1 MRINFISAMTQ
12 NDNVG
17 TRHGVSYNDVVSLR
31 LNHTTVD
38 LSGMN
43 LIEASAGTGKTYAI
57 ASLYLRLLL
66 EKELLPE
73 EILVVTYTEAATQEL
88 RSRIRNRIREAL
100 EVMEGREEGDPFL
113 QELCRKYGGGE
124 LQRERE
130 ILERALSAFDTAS
143 IFTIHGFCLRALQDN
158 AFESGSLY
166 DTELVTDQSKLLGE
180 IVDDFWRMHFFREPA
195 PFLGYALRKRYS
207 PASFM
212 AFLKSL
218 HTGTGS
224 LIIPSFSVE
233 EIAALE
239 KECSAAYEEIGRMWQ
254 DEKNAITQLL
264 LNDKGL
270 KRSADTYR
278 FDLLEALFSGMD
290 AFVEGGNPY
299 DLFEGF
305 EKFTTSVIRDGTKQ
319 KNSPPQHPFFES
331 CEQLH
336 DAAGQRFLAL
346 QAELVSF
353 YQKKL
358 PLRKRSGNIRFFDD
372 LLEDLYHALVSE
384 SGGDI
389 LADLLRQKYHA
400 ALIDEFQDTDPVQY
414 EIFRRIYAGSYLPL
428 FLIGD
433 PKQAIYSFRGADIF
447 AYMRAAREVKEE
459 KRFTLTENWRSDPL
473 LLHAFNTLFENS
485 KQPFLY
491 DQIAYHPLMPGNRE
505 AQGDQ
510 SDDADKPPLQIWL
523 MDSGDKKNG
532 VLTVDEANSLAS
544 EGVSGEIERLLLEGL
559 KGDIL
564 SGDRPL
570 AAGDIAV
577 IVRTHRQAA
586 LVLNAL
592 RARGIAGVMR
602 SDMSVFASREAE
614 ELRILLSAIVDP
626 GSERKIRV
634 ALVTDILGRSGND
647 IASLSEDETSW
658 SKCLREFSF
667 YHHLL
672 LERGVIVMSREL
684 MAREGVRGRLLASPD
699 NSGERRLTNLLH
711 CFELLHRQEH
721 ERGLGMEGLVSWFSE
736 QLGKEEQAEEYQIR
750 LETDEAAVK
759 ILTVHVSKGLEYP
772 VVFCPFLWGGSGGGG
787 KVLTFHNDEWQL
799 VHDFGSGEFLRHR
812 SIAEKESLAENLRLL
827 YVALT
832 RAKYRCYLF
841 SGKTRSDSSPINYLL
856 HASDE
861 ARRAQNQSTALA
873 EEAKL
878 LTADRMASELQSLA
892 GSSEGSIGFQMVTHG
907 ALESETPLFG
917 SSTVKSEELLLRS
930 FSGIVDTGW
939 RVSSFTSFSRH
950 EQKHV
955 ELPDRDEPQAL
966 SEQPLSTAGEKSI
979 FSFPRGAQAGI
990 FMHGIFEELSFN
1002 SPSEDEVRNLVE
1014 KGLERYDYGLEW
1026 QSVLSSMVQNVI
1038 TTPLASPEGEFMLG
1052 GLKKG
1057 SWITELE
1064 FFFPL
1069 RFVTPSILGEVLA
1082 RHGVIPGGVD
1092 LALLAEVLQFRP
1104 VKGMLMGFMDM
1115 VFEVKGRYYL
1125 LDWKSNH
1132 LGNTLEDYGPEKMK
1146 KAMDTNLYPL
1156 QYLLY
1161 SVALN
1166 RYLSLRIERYSYSKH
1181 FGGVIYVFLRG
1192 VSQNSG
1198 EKTGFFRDRP
1208 DDGLIR
1214 ELTNILIEQGG

>member
-1 MRINFISAMTQ
+1 M
-12 NDNVG
+12 
-17 TRHGVSYNDVVSLR
+17 VSQS

-88 RSRIRNRIREAL
+88 RARIRNRIREAL
-100 EVMEGREEGDPFL
+100 DVMEGRQEGDPFL
-113 QELCRKYGGGE
+113 QELCLKCGAGE
-124 LQRERE
+124 MKRERE

-233 EIAALE
+233 EIVALE
-239 KECSAAYEEIGRMWQ
+239 MECTAAFGEISRMWK
-254 DEKNAITQLL
+254 DDKNAITQLL
-264 LNDKGL
+264 FNDKGL

-278 FDLLEALFSGMD
+278 PDLLEPLFAGMEE
-290 AFVEGGNPY
+290 FVKGGNPY

-305 EKFTTSVIRDGTKQ
+305 AKFTSSFIRDGTKQ
-319 KNSPPQHPFFES
+319 KNSPPQHPFFEI

-336 DAAGQRFLAL
+336 DAASQRFLAL

-353 YQKKL
+353 YQKEL

-372 LLEDLYHALVSE
+372 LLEDLYHALVSAN
-384 SGGDI
+384 GGDI
-389 LADLLRQKYHA
+389 FADLLRKRYRA

-414 EIFRRIYAGSYLPL
+414 EIFRRIYAGSDLPL

-447 AYMRAAREVKEE
+447 AYMRAAREVDDE
-459 KRFTLTENWRSDPL
+459 KRFTLTANWRSEPL

-485 KQPFLY
+485 RQPFLY
-491 DQIAYHPLMPGNRE
+491 ETIAYHPLTPGNRE
-505 AQGDQ
+505 GQGGQHVDT
-510 SDDADKPPLQIWL
+510 DKPPLQLWL

-532 VLTVDEANSLAS
+532 ILTVDEANSLAS
-544 EGVSGEIERLLLEGL
+544 AGVSDEIERLLLEGQ
-559 KGDIL
+559 KGEIL
-564 SGDRPL
+564 VGNRPL
-570 AAGDIAV
+570 AASDIAV

-602 SDMSVFASREAE
+602 SDVSVFASREAE

-626 GSERKIRV
+626 GNERKIRV

-647 IASLSEDETSW
+647 IASMAEDENSW
-658 SKCLREFSF
+658 SNCLREFSF
-667 YHHLL
+667 YHHLW

-684 MAREGVRGRLLASPD
+684 MAREGVRGRLLACPD

-711 CFELLHRQEH
+711 CFELLHQQEH

-736 QLGKEEQAEEYQIR
+736 QTGKEEQAEEYQIR

-787 KVLTFHNDEWQL
+787 KVVTFHNDEWQL

-812 SIAEKESLAENLRLL
+812 SIAEKESLAETLRLL

-832 RAKYRCYLF
+832 RARYRCYLF

-856 HASDE
+856 HASE
-861 ARRAQNQSTALA
+861 KARRAPNQSTALA

-878 LTADRMASELQSLA
+878 LTAEKMAAELQSLA
-892 GSSEGSIGFQMVTHG
+892 GSSEGSIGFQLLTNG
-907 ALESETPLFG
+907 AAESEIPLYDG
-917 SSTVKSEELLLRS
+917 SSTLQSDELLLRS
-930 FSGIVDTGW
+930 FSGIVDAGW

-955 ELPDRDEPQAL
+955 ELPDRDESQAP
-966 SEQPLSTAGEKSI
+966 SELPLSASAEKSI

-990 FMHGIFEELSFN
+990 FMHGIFEELGFD
-1002 SPSEDEVRNLVE
+1002 SPTEKDVRNLVE
-1014 KGLERYDYGLEW
+1014 KGLERYGYALEW
-1026 QSVLSSMVQNVI
+1026 EAVISSMVHNVLA
-1038 TTPLASPEGEFMLG
+1038 TPLASPEGEFRLG
-1052 GLKKG
+1052 ALKKG

-1069 RFVTPSILGEVLA
+1069 RFITPAILGEALA
-1082 RHGVIPGGVD
+1082 RHGRVPGGVD
-1092 LALLAEVLQFRP
+1092 LAALADALQFRP

-1115 VFEVKGRYYL
+1115 AFEVNGRYYL

-1132 LGNTLEDYGPEKMK
+1132 LGNTLEDYGQEKMK
-1146 KAMDTNLYPL
+1146 EAMETNLYPL

-1166 RYLSLRIERYSYSKH
+1166 RYLSLRLKEGYSYSKH

-1192 VSQNSG
+1192 MSQHGG

-1208 DDGLIR
+1208 DEGFIR
-1214 ELTNILIEQGG
+1214 ELTNILIEPGG